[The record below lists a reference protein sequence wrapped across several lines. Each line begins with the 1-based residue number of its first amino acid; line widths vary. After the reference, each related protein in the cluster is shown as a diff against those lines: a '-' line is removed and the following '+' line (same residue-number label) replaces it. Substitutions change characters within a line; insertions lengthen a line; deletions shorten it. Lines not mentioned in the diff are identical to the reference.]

1 MIRTSM
7 LALAAA
13 LALGGFAEAQD
24 AAPAT
29 LADINV
35 TRATAPTIEQ
45 MAAYPSISGFN
56 VSPDG
61 KHIAALGARGDEQV
75 IMVWDMERP
84 NEQPTVIG
92 ASQMRIRGVTF
103 VKDNVLGVSLW
114 QRYDSAG
121 GGTTKIFLS
130 KFMLTDLDGRDWRDP
145 MSVMRTR
152 SESDEEYARLA
163 SPQLLD
169 RLPND
174 PENILLSI
182 GAEVYRLNVRTN
194 RSERIQRAG
203 ERTIGYDTDL
213 TGALR
218 TRAVADRD
226 ADGLYI
232 STQFRTETGGWEE
245 HIRNHVKDREVFAVA
260 GFTDDPNI
268 AYVISNRGRD
278 KAAIFEYD
286 VARRQLGEIA
296 FEHPLFEATG
306 VAVERRQ
313 GPRFGQVLGFSYA
326 GPRDSEYVVDPDY
339 AALYDGLEQALG
351 IEETPLR
358 VVDPATGQAR
368 SIRYAQDRYFEVV
381 SMSDDMNVAVIWA
394 GGVNDPGEYFIL
406 RNKTELT
413 SLSRPYPGVD
423 PASLGTTQM
432 VSYKAR
438 DGLDIPAFL
447 SRPPASFG
455 PGPWPTVIMPH
466 GGPWS
471 RDQLDWDGS
480 WWRQLLTSRG
490 YAVLQPQF

>member
-182 GAEVYRLNVRTN
+182 GA
-194 RSERIQRAG
+194 
-203 ERTIGYDTDL
+203 
-213 TGALR
+213 
-218 TRAVADRD
+218 
-226 ADGLYI
+226 
-232 STQFRTETGGWEE
+232 
-245 HIRNHVKDREVFAVA
+245 
-260 GFTDDPNI
+260 
-268 AYVISNRGRD
+268 
-278 KAAIFEYD
+278 
-286 VARRQLGEIA
+286 
-296 FEHPLFEATG
+296 
-306 VAVERRQ
+306 
-313 GPRFGQVLGFSYA
+313 
-326 GPRDSEYVVDPDY
+326 
-339 AALYDGLEQALG
+339 
-351 IEETPLR
+351 
-358 VVDPATGQAR
+358 
-368 SIRYAQDRYFEVV
+368 
-381 SMSDDMNVAVIWA
+381 
-394 GGVNDPGEYFIL
+394 
-406 RNKTELT
+406 
-413 SLSRPYPGVD
+413 
-423 PASLGTTQM
+423 
-432 VSYKAR
+432 
-438 DGLDIPAFL
+438 
-447 SRPPASFG
+447 
-455 PGPWPTVIMPH
+455 
-466 GGPWS
+466 
-471 RDQLDWDGS
+471 
-480 WWRQLLTSRG
+480 
-490 YAVLQPQF
+490 